1 MVKEYEKVDLTVYW
15 GNNKG
20 IHSGKCVS
28 NLKSVFNPQ
37 KRPWINMQGANSDE
51 IIRVVKNCPSG
62 ALSFKMLDEI
72 TEKYIQSDEI

>member
-1 MVKEYEKVDLTVYW
+1 MVKEYEKDDLTIYW
-15 GNNKG
+15 EYNKC
-20 IHSGKCVS
+20 IHSGRCVS
-28 NLKSVFNPQ
+28 KLISVFNPQ

-72 TEKYIQSDEI
+72 TEKYIHDEI